1 MFNTQPRSA
10 TVLSVIIIFLAIIA
24 SVSGIAFN
32 NLYRDN
38 ELVTAAL
45 YGNDLV
51 TLVVAVPVMVCS
63 LFFSARGSTRA
74 QALWLGSLLYMAYNF
89 AFYLFGTAFNSM
101 FLVYTALFALSV
113 YAMAILLRTVEPDGI
128 SGQFHPPVTMKWI
141 SGYMLFVGIFL
152 GLFHTALSLG
162 YVFNGEVP
170 EMINLF
176 DHPTNLIAALDLTV
190 VVPLHILAA
199 VLLWQGRPWGYL
211 LAVIT
216 NVQGA
221 IYNLALTLSGISEVQ
236 AGVVTSFSEAPLW
249 AGLAAIS
256 LLASYYLLSQLQEQ
270 KTGTLIYHEEYEKV

>member
-1 MFNTQPRSA
+1 MFNTRPRSA
-10 TVLSVIIIFLAIIA
+10 TILSVIIIFLAIIA

-51 TLVVAVPVMVCS
+51 TLVVAVPVMAYS
-63 LFFSARGSTRA
+63 LFLSSRGSARA

-89 AFYLFGTAFNSM
+89 AFYLFGTAFNSL

-113 YAMAILLRTVEPDGI
+113 YAIAILLRTLDPDGI
-128 SGQFHPPVTMKWI
+128 SGQFHPSIAMKWL
-141 SGYMLFVGIFL
+141 SGYMLLVGILL
-152 GLFHTALSLG
+152 GLFHTVLSLG
-162 YVFNGEVP
+162 YVFTGEVP
-170 EMINLF
+170 EMISLY
-176 DHPTNLIAALDLTV
+176 DHPTNLIAALDLSV

-199 VLLWQGRPWGYL
+199 VLLWQGRPWGFL

-216 NVQGA
+216 NIQGA

-236 AGVVTSFSEAPLW
+236 AGVVASFSEAPLW
-249 AGLAAIS
+249 VGLAATS
-256 LLASYYLLSQLQEQ
+256 LLASYYLLSHLQEQ
-270 KTGTLIYHEEYEKV
+270 KTETLIYHEEYEKA